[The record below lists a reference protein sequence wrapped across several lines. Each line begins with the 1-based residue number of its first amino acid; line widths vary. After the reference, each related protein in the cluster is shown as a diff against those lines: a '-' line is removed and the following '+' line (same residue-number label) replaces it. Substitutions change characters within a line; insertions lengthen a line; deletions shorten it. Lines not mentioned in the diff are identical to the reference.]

1 MYGCVICRN
10 VADLSNEEGN
20 VDYDP
25 ADPMG
30 DGLGGYGPQFQRSAA
45 HQLTLG
51 NHWVA
56 EQWLR
61 LSLKQGRELEREVD
75 LIQAEQRRMIEIS
88 RAVAILQRRRPY
100 DVESFTSD
108 PPFPGRFTYIPVI
121 KDVTELVTADMLAHA
136 DFSFDVQ
143 DHNLY
148 VVTPYLQGEW
158 TDPPLGMA
166 YVYGASPG
174 TPAPDPHRSPVRQGW
189 KRLEANH
196 SMVNWLVR
204 LAHMEI

>member
-1 MYGCVICRN
+1 VN
-10 VADLSNEEGN
+10 
-20 VDYDP
+20 YDP

-30 DGLGGYGPQFQRSAA
+30 DGLGGYGPQFRRSAA

-75 LIQAEQRRMIEIS
+75 LIKAEQRRMIEIS

-100 DVESFTSD
+100 EVESWISD

-121 KDVTELVTADMLAHA
+121 KDVTELVTADMMRHA

-166 YVYGASPG
+166 YTYGATPG
-174 TPAPDPHRSPVRQGW
+174 TPAPDPHRSPVHQGW
-189 KRLEANH
+189 RRLDANH
-196 SMVNWLVR
+196 PMVKWLLR
-204 LAHMEI
+204 LSHMEI